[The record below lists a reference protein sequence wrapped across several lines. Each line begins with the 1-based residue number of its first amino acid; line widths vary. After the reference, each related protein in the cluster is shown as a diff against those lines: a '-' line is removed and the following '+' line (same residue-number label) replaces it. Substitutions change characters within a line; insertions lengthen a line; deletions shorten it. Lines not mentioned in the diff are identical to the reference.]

1 MVMTSHGGGYELIFT
16 FQICYIRENQSK
28 YINDSI
34 IRVEGRD
41 NLRPIFNSMNYGH
54 IITNHN
60 S

>member
-1 MVMTSHGGGYELIFT
+1 MISHGGGYELIVT

-41 NLRPIFNSMNYGH
+41 NLRPVFNSMNYGH
-54 IITNHN
+54 IITTHN
-60 S
+60 T